1 MVPDFLMLLQF
12 TYNLYVIAN
21 EADFETFS
29 YSTDFKTSHSNY
41 DYSP

>member
-1 MVPDFLMLLQF
+1 MLLQF

-29 YSTDFKTSHSNY
+29 CSTDFNCE
-41 DYSP
+41 